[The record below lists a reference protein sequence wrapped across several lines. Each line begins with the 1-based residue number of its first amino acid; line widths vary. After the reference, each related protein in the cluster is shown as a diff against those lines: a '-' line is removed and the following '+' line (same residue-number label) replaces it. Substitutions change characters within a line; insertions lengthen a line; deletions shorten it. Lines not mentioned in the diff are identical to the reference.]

1 MKIEIRGWRNQEVII
16 CGKYESIKDCLQKN
30 KGKSLQGAD
39 LQGADLQ
46 GADLQGADLQGAD
59 LWRADLRGA
68 NLQGADLQG
77 ANLQGADLWRAD
89 LWRADLWRA
98 DLRRADLQ
106 GADLRGAK
114 NFNKYTTTPLYG
126 MLDQPGKII
135 AYKIVNNRNEGIY
148 NGGLVYTIGATIEE
162 KGADTNEFKNCGE
175 GINLA
180 TLDWCM
186 REWKPGYKILLA
198 EFTKEDIACIPV
210 GSDGKFRVY
219 RCRIIGE
226 KNLKESGLLEAK

>member
-39 LQGADLQ
+39 LQGANLR
-46 GADLQGADLQGAD
+46 GADLLG
-59 LWRADLRGA
+59 ADLRGANLWVA

-77 ANLQGADLWRAD
+77 ANLW
-89 LWRADLWRA
+89 
-98 DLRRADLQ
+98 
-106 GADLRGAK
+106 GAK

-162 KGADTNEFKNCGE
+162 KGADTNEFKNCCE

>member
-59 LWRADLRGA
+59 LRGADLRGA
-68 NLQGADLQG
+68 K
-77 ANLQGADLWRAD
+77 
-89 LWRADLWRA
+89 
-98 DLRRADLQ
+98 LQ

-175 GINLA
+175 GINL
-180 TLDWCM
+180 
-186 REWKPGYKILLA
+186 
-198 EFTKEDIACIPV
+198 
-210 GSDGKFRVY
+210 
-219 RCRIIGE
+219 
-226 KNLKESGLLEAK
+226 

>member
-39 LQGADLQ
+39 LQGANLRGANLRGADLQGAHLRGADLQ

-59 LWRADLRGA
+59 L
-68 NLQGADLQG
+68 QG
-77 ANLQGADLWRAD
+77 ANLW
-89 LWRADLWRA
+89 
-98 DLRRADLQ
+98 
-106 GADLRGAK
+106 GAK

>member
-46 GADLQGADLQGAD
+46 GADLQGADLQGAN
-59 LWRADLRGA
+59 LW
-68 NLQGADLQG
+68 
-77 ANLQGADLWRAD
+77 
-89 LWRADLWRA
+89 
-98 DLRRADLQ
+98 
-106 GADLRGAK
+106 GAK

-186 REWKPGYKILLA
+186 REWKPGYKI
-198 EFTKEDIACIPV
+198 
-210 GSDGKFRVY
+210 
-219 RCRIIGE
+219 
-226 KNLKESGLLEAK
+226 